1 MDRVPE
7 FWKWLL
13 HLGETGRIKM
23 PMEIHE
29 EVGRGNDVLSQWI
42 RQPDNKRSLLL
53 NRAADRHLVNRAVK
67 EGYAHDLSDE
77 EIEKI
82 GRDPF
87 LVAYALR
94 DAASHCIVTTEISRP
109 SKERANRK
117 LPDVA
122 AHFGIRTCD
131 TFDLVRELDFRT
143 ERYQGHI
150 GDGPLFSI

>member
-13 HLGETGRIKM
+13 HLGEIDRVKM
-23 PMEIHE
+23 PVEIHE
-29 EVGRGNDVLSQWI
+29 EVGRGNDVLSRWI
-42 RQPDNKRSLLL
+42 RQPDNKRRLVL
-53 NRAADRHLVNRAVK
+53 NQAADPHLVNRAAT

-94 DAASHCIVTTEISRP
+94 NVASHCIVTAETSQP
-109 SKERANRK
+109 KKKRANRK

-122 AHFGIRTCD
+122 THFGIRTCD
-131 TFDLVRELDFRT
+131 TFALVRELDFRT
-143 ERYQGHI
+143 ERYQGH
-150 GDGPLFSI
+150 GGSPLFSI

>member
-13 HLGETGRIKM
+13 HMGEIDRIKM
-23 PMEIHE
+23 PLEIHE
-29 EVGRGNDVLSQWI
+29 EVGRGTDVLSRWI
-42 RQPDNKRSLLL
+42 RQPDNKRRLIL
-53 NRAADRHLVNRAVK
+53 NRSADRYLVNRAVT

-94 DAASHCIVTTEISRP
+94 DAASHCIVTAEISQP
-109 SKERANRK
+109 KKERANRK

-131 TFDLVRELDFRT
+131 TFALVQKLDFKT
-143 ERYQGHI
+143 ERYRGH